1 MLDLVGAIA
10 GMMAVAL
17 NLVVITSVLPGSLA
31 RRLSVAAIAGGWVG
45 LASGLGAAGK
55 LAFSPN
61 QPVPLVGVLFAAP
74 LLVVGALALRSPRVR
89 SALMAIPMSLLIG
102 VNALRVLGVLFL
114 LLAAV
119 GRLSGPFPY
128 SAGLGDIVTG
138 AFAIPLSLSVVR
150 SEKLRMNAI
159 AHWNIFGT
167 LDLFAAVALGIT
179 SAAGSPLQLIHAGV
193 GSEAMQYLPFCLV
206 PTVLVPFYLITHA
219 IIAAQLRVRKAA
231 AAGSGSESERG
242 RSLTRVQ
249 IPQSGPTR

>member
-1 MLDLVGAIA
+1 MLDLIGAIVE
-10 GMMAVAL
+10 MTAVAL
-17 NLVVITSVLPGSLA
+17 NLVALTSVLPGSLA

-61 QPVPLVGVLFAAP
+61 QPVPLVGVLFATP
-74 LLVVGALALRSPRVR
+74 LIIVGALALRSARIR
-89 SALMAIPMSLLIG
+89 SALMDIPMALLIG

-128 SAGLGDIVTG
+128 SAGLGDIITG
-138 AFAIPLSLSVVR
+138 ALAVPLALSVTRSQKLPLS
-150 SEKLRMNAI
+150 AI
-159 AHWNIFGT
+159 ARWNIFGA
-167 LDLFAAVALGIT
+167 LDLVAAVALGIT

-206 PTVLVPFYLITHA
+206 PTVLVPFYLLTHA
-219 IIAAQLRVRKAA
+219 IIAAQLRVRRTAA
-231 AAGSGSESERG
+231 ASS
-242 RSLTRVQ
+242 RV
-249 IPQSGPTR
+249 GL

>member
-10 GMMAVAL
+10 GMMAVAV
-17 NLVVITSVLPGSLA
+17 NLVVLISVLPGSFA

-55 LAFSPN
+55 LAFSPDH
-61 QPVPLVGVLFAAP
+61 PVPLVGVLFATP
-74 LLVVGALALRSPRVR
+74 LLYVGALALKSPNVR
-89 SALMAIPMSLLIG
+89 ATLMAIPMSLLIG

-128 SAGLGDIVTG
+128 SAGLGDMITG
-138 AFAIPLSLSVVR
+138 ALAIPLAVSIAR
-150 SEKLRMNAI
+150 SEKLPLGAI
-159 AHWNIFGT
+159 ARWNIFGT
-167 LDLFAAVALGIT
+167 IDLIAAVALGMT

-206 PTVLVPFYLITHA
+206 PTVLVPFYLMTHA
-219 IIAAQLRVRKAA
+219 IVAAQLRVRSASAA
-231 AAGSGSESERG
+231 SS
-242 RSLTRVQ
+242 RV
-249 IPQSGPTR
+249 GPELGKLS